1 MLFSRFKTPE
11 ICEKV
16 IESFHGKQVGEGK
29 DCTILQ
35 LRYADTD
42 QQKTLKMETAQRR
55 QFKANEYN
63 VAVNGPDS
71 PYRFDSPLSTFFQS
85 PSPGNLI
92 GQSPESPASASFS
105 YYLHQTPA
113 AHDAPNPPHHVGG
126 KVQFGALPTLGVPVP
141 AGAKVQISAPPAQP
155 RQSSRIKIE
164 SPREST
170 DSNTTVTANLS
181 SDSGDETLVCKTTP
195 ESSCSADVVLSPTKS
210 KL

>member
-1 MLFSRFKTPE
+1 MSSRFKTPE

-29 DCTILQ
+29 DSTILQ

-85 PSPGNLI
+85 PLQVRAPGHLT
-92 GQSPESPASASFS
+92 GQSPESQASIEFS
-105 YYLHQTPA
+105 SYLQQPSA
-113 AHDAPNPPHHVGG
+113 AHEAPRG
-126 KVQFGALPTLGVPVP
+126 KVQFGALPSHGIHVP
-141 AGAKVQISAPPAQP
+141 AGAKVQISAPPAQL

-170 DSNTTVTANLS
+170 DSNTTVTTNLS
-181 SDSGDETLVCKTTP
+181 SDSEDETLVCKTSP
-195 ESSCSADVVLSPTKS
+195 ETSCSVEVVLSPTKS